1 MYLEITGTV
10 VLSLA
15 NNLLLNWQFNR
26 EKKTGKSWRLGS
38 VLGSIMLMLIIAWAI
53 FVFWYGGFITGVVCV
68 IVYLP
73 VSYLLEKYLG
83 LLNFKD
89 PYKPWKK

>member
-1 MYLEITGTV
+1 
-10 VLSLA
+10 
-15 NNLLLNWQFNR
+15 
-26 EKKTGKSWRLGS
+26 
-38 VLGSIMLMLIIAWAI
+38 MLMLIYAWAI